1 MSTTEA
7 FTVRDMPSEAR
18 DFEYRSVSTA
28 AIASVVFGVLS
39 LVIFLAGRDSFE
51 ASLMLAPLPIIGLVM
66 GLRGWSRVRR
76 NPDQFT
82 GHKLAL
88 AGSLLSIVCLVGG
101 LSFSGY
107 VYATEVWPG
116 YVRTSFENLRPDEV
130 EERGGKVVPPEV
142 MALDGKKVFIKGYI
156 RPGTENFRQNA
167 TRFLL
172 VRDNNQCCFGDITTV
187 KYYDQVKV
195 DTVGRL
201 TVDCSSKLFRLGGI
215 LRVFPD
221 NAYKGPGAPVFAL
234 EADKAE

>member
-7 FTVRDMPSEAR
+7 FTIRDLPADAS

-39 LVIFLAGRDSFE
+39 FVIFLAGRDTLE
-51 ASLMLAPLPIIGLVM
+51 ASLMLAPLPIIGLFM
-66 GLRGWSRVRR
+66 GLRGWWRVRR
-76 NPDQFT
+76 HPEQFT
-82 GHKLAL
+82 GHKLA
-88 AGSLLSIVCLVGG
+88 ATGIVLSIFCLIGG

-116 YVRTSFENLRPDEV
+116 YVRTSFEELRPDEV
-130 EERGGKVVPPEV
+130 DERGGKVVSPDV

-195 DTVGRL
+195 DMVDRL
-201 TVDCSSKLFRLGGI
+201 TVDCSLKLFRLGGV
-215 LRVFPD
+215 LRVFPE
-221 NAYKGPGAPVFAL
+221 NAYKGPDAPVFAL